1 MAPDPKADSSVHV
14 NVACDG
20 VETMAFLRQEAAHA
34 NALRPDLIPLAL
46 NLPKTDGRE
55 VLARLAKSGNEL
67 RLIKAKLPHQ
77 ARSG

>member
-1 MAPDPKADSSVHV
+1 
-14 NVACDG
+14 VASDG

-34 NALRPDLIPLAL
+34 DAPRPDLVPLDL
-46 NLPKTDGRE
+46 NLPKMDGRE
-55 VLARLAKSGNEL
+55 ILARLAKSGNEL

>member
-1 MAPDPKADSSVHV
+1 
-14 NVACDG
+14 
-20 VETMAFLRQEAAHA
+20 MAFLRQEAAHA
-34 NALRPDLIPLAL
+34 NALRPDLIPLDL